1 MTASA
6 TNTILTLFVLTG
18 LGVALKRL
26 KVTDLRIDN
35 FLSVFLVTYIIPAN
49 MIYTTYHSFTIEHL
63 RVSYKG
69 VFIALASMLSLIV
82 ISLAISRMRRHNT
95 KRGGSFI
102 AMGAFSNT
110 MFIGVPIITSLFGD
124 AGVPYLLLYFL
135 ANTILFWSVGN
146 YFLAKSQTGS
156 TFSLSSLLKI
166 INPALIG
173 FAIGLLILYYN
184 IHIPTYLDSSLG
196 YLKDLITPLSLIY
209 MGSTIGSLSFKNLGS
224 PVDTVLIVL
233 LRFLV
238 SPAIVILI
246 FMAFPMPDLM
256 EKVFVVCAG
265 LPVMGSVSIV
275 AGRYG
280 GDAGYASFMTA
291 LTTFLSLFAI
301 PVYFI
306 MFQFLG

>member
-26 KVTDLRIDN
+26 KVTDLRTDN
-35 FLSVFLVTYIIPAN
+35 FLSVFLVSYVIPAN
-49 MIYTTYHSFTIEHL
+49 MVYTTYTSFTIEHL

-69 VFIALASMLSLIV
+69 VLIAMASMLLLVV
-82 ISLAISRMRRHNT
+82 ISLGLSRLRRHNN

-110 MFIGVPIITSLFGD
+110 IFIGLPIITSLFGD
-124 AGVPYLLLYFL
+124 AGVPYLLLFFL

-146 YFLAKSQTGS
+146 YFLAKARTGS
-156 TFSLSSLLKI
+156 TFSLGSLLKI
-166 INPALIG
+166 INPAIIG
-173 FAIGLLILYYN
+173 FMVGLLILYYN
-184 IHIPTYLDSSLG
+184 IHIPAYLDSSLG

-209 MGSTIGSLSFKNLGS
+209 MGSMIGSLSFSNLGS

-238 SPAIVILI
+238 APVIMIVI
-246 FMAFPMPDLM
+246 FFFFPMPDLM

-301 PVYFI
+301 PLYFI
-306 MFQFLG
+306 LFQFL